1 MSNDLTTFAC
11 TISAVVAVFQMHIF
25 KSILCASEFATR
37 SVPARIQ
44 LCINATEICII
55 PLLALIFCS
64 TICVLCKLT
73 AGPNILL
80 HDRRVVYDADFRGT
94 YGLRRR
100 SYSRILGPTLF
111 RGRVM
116 CGGGC

>member
-11 TISAVVAVFQMHIF
+11 TISAVVAVFRMHIF

-80 HDRRVVYDADFRGT
+80 HDGRVVYDAISVALMAFDADHTAEYWGQHF
-94 YGLRRR
+94 
-100 SYSRILGPTLF
+100 F
-111 RGRVM
+111 
-116 CGGGC
+116 GGG